1 MVVIHRFDCIVNSIK
16 DSGYY
21 SIVEDESSDVSNVQQ
36 FVICIRWV
44 DNLLEP
50 MRTLLDFMQ

>member
-1 MVVIHRFDCIVNSIK
+1 MVVIHRFDYIVNSIK